1 MAASVPLHQRWIRR
15 LAGTRGGAWLF
26 ARVLHRIDRFVSRIT
41 GGRRTATAVV
51 SGLPVVLLT
60 TTGARSG
67 LPRTVPVLG
76 FPIGADLA
84 VAAGNFGRAQDP
96 GWCVNLGHE
105 PRAQLAVG
113 GRRRPVVAEEL
124 TGGARDDVWARAIDI
139 FPAAAAYERRAGAR
153 TIRVFL
159 LRGGPTSG
167 RDDLPVH
174 RAEGSDAGADGADR
188 R

>member
-1 MAASVPLHQRWIRR
+1 MAASAPLPQRWIRR
-15 LAGTRGGAWLF
+15 FAGTRAGSWLF
-26 ARVLHRIDRFVSRIT
+26 ARVLHRIDRFVFRVT

-51 SGLPVVLLT
+51 SGLPVVMLT

-76 FPIGADLA
+76 FPIGDDLA

-96 GWCVNLGHE
+96 GWSVNLRHD
-105 PRAQLAVG
+105 PRAQLAVA
-113 GRRRPVVAEEL
+113 GRRRHVVADEL
-124 TGGARDDVWARAIDI
+124 TGVARDDVWSRAIEM

-159 LRGGPTSG
+159 LRVGE
-167 RDDLPVH
+167 H
-174 RAEGSDAGADGADR
+174 
-188 R
+188 